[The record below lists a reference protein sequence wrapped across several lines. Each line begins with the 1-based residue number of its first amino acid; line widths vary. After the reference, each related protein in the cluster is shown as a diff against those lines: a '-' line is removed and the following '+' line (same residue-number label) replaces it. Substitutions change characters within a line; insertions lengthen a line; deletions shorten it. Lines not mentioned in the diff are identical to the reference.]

1 MAATPSFA
9 NAVIRVLRIL
19 LGRAV
24 KLGWIPRNPA
34 EKPGLQGTDP
44 SGLIWPREAVAAF
57 VAAADRM
64 GRHSIGTAVMLD
76 EWLGQ
81 RQGDILKLP
90 RSVYRAGVLSIR
102 QSKTGAGVS
111 LPIDLVPQLAQRLA
125 EEMARVDARFA
136 GQPVKPAQ
144 LIVDEATGHA
154 YAADRF
160 RHLFADVRAEAA
172 KTHPSFQ
179 VDYLLPGR
187 TMDDPDA
194 FRIKMTDLWFMHL
207 RHTAVTRLA
216 EAECEI
222 PLISAVT
229 GHSPK
234 SVQEIL
240 SRYLVRTRKL
250 AKLAFQRRLAAEG
263 NGYAADRQQD
273 KAE

>member
-1 MAATPSFA
+1 
-9 NAVIRVLRIL
+9 V
-19 LGRAV
+19 
-24 KLGWIPRNPA
+24 
-34 EKPGLQGTDP
+34 
-44 SGLIWPREAVAAF
+44 AVAAF
-57 VAAADRM
+57 VVVADRM

-81 RQGDILKLP
+81 RQGDILRLP
-90 RSVYRAGVLSIR
+90 HSIYRAGVLSIR

-111 LPIDLVPQLAQRLA
+111 LLIDLVPQLAERLA
-125 EEMARVDARFA
+125 GETARVDARFA
-136 GQPVKPAQ
+136 EGPIKPAQ
-144 LIVDEATGHA
+144 LIVDESTCHA

-160 RHLFADVRAEAA
+160 RHLFAEVRAEAA
-172 KTHPSFQ
+172 EAHPAFQ

-187 TMDDPDA
+187 AMDDPDA
-194 FRIKMTDLWFMHL
+194 FTIKMTDLWFMHL

-240 SRYLVRTRKL
+240 SGYLVRTRKL

-263 NGYAADRQQD
+263 NGYEADRRQD